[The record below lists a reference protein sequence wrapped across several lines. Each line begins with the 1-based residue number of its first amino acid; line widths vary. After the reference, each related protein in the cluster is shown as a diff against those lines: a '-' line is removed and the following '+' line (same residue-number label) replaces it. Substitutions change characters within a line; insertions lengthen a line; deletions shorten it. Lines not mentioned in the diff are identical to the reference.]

1 MIIYGS
7 ELSSRLKSEMAA
19 EVEALK
25 KKAEESRDFR
35 SFWSG
40 IILPVSPMSRVKEMP
55 AMQ

>member
-25 KKAEESRDFR
+25 KEGRRVPGLSV
-35 SFWSG
+35 
-40 IILPVSPMSRVKEMP
+40 ILVGDNP
-55 AMQ
+55 ASQSYV